1 MDKELPWLADNA
13 QLELKYKKGKTPLSH
28 RRWPGEPVSVIT
40 GSLIQTLGDE
50 LLQKAEKKKNIVWR
64 YENFSLEW
72 QSAITQAINLI
83 GEHKPSI
90 PARTMAALACIAQND
105 SQQLLDEI
113 VQQEGLEYATEVVI
127 ARQFIA
133 RCYESD
139 PLVVT
144 LQYQDED
151 YGYGYR
157 SETYNEFDLRLRK
170 HLSLAEESCWQRCAD
185 KLIAALPGITKV
197 RRPFIALILPEKP
210 EIANELVGL
219 ECPRT
224 HFHSKEWLKVVANDP
239 TAVRKLEHYWS
250 QDIFSAREA
259 SYMSHENH
267 FGYAAC
273 AALLREQ
280 GLAAIPRLAMYAHK
294 EDCGSLLVQIN
305 HPQVIRTLL
314 LVADKNKPSLQRVAK
329 YHKNFPHATLAA
341 LAELLA
347 LTEPPARPGYPIIED
362 KKLPAQQKA
371 RDEYWRTLLQ
381 TLMASQPQLAAEVM
395 PWLSTQ
401 PQSVL
406 KSYLSAPPK
415 PVIDGTDNSNL
426 PEILVSPPWRS
437 KKKMTAPRLD
447 LAPLELTP
455 QVYWQPGE
463 QERLAATEPARYFS
477 TESLAQRMEQKSGRV
492 VLQELG
498 FGDDVWLF
506 LNYILPGK
514 LDAARN
520 SLFVQWHYYQG
531 RVEEILNGWN
541 SPEAQLAEQAL
552 RSGHIEALINIWE
565 NDNYSHYRPEKSV
578 WNLYL
583 LAQLPREMA
592 LTFWLRINEKKHLF
606 AGEDYF
612 LSILGLDAL
621 PGLLLAFSHRPKET
635 FPLILNFGATE
646 LALPVAH
653 VWRRFAAQRDLARQW
668 ILQWP
673 EHTASALIPLVFTK
687 PSDNSEAALLALR
700 LLYEQG
706 HGELLQTVANRWQR
720 TDVWSALEQL
730 LKQGPMDI
738 YPARIPKAPDFWHP
752 AMWSRPRLI
761 TNNQPVTGDALEIIG
776 EMLRFTQGGRF
787 YSGLEQLKTFC
798 QPQTLA
804 AFAWDLFTAW
814 QQAGAPAKDNW
825 AFLALSLFGDES
837 TARDLTTQ
845 ILAWPQEG
853 KSARAVSGLNIL
865 TLMNNDM
872 ALIQL
877 HHISQRAKS
886 RPLRDNAAEFLQV
899 VAENRGLSQEE
910 LADRLVPTLGLDDP
924 QALSFDFGPRQ
935 FTVRF
940 DENLNPVIFDQQNVR
955 QKSVPRLRAD
965 DDQLKAP
972 EALAR
977 LKGLKKDAT
986 QVSKNLLPRLE
997 TALRT
1002 TRRWSLADF
1011 HSLFVNHPFTRLVTQ
1026 RLIWGVY
1033 PANEPRCLL
1042 KAFRVAAEGEF
1053 CNAQD
1058 EPIDLPADALIGI
1071 AHPLEMTAEM
1081 RSEFAQLFADY
1092 EIMPPFRQLSRRTVL
1107 LTPDESTSNSLTR
1120 WEGKSATVGQLM
1132 GMRYKG
1138 WESGYEDAFVYNL
1151 GEYRLVLK
1159 FSPGFNHYNV
1169 DSKALMSFRSLRV
1182 YRDNKSVTFAEL
1194 DVFDLSEAL
1203 SAPDVIFH

>member
-1 MDKELPWLADNA
+1 MSKELPWLADDA
-13 QLELKYKKGKTPLSH
+13 QLELKFKKGKTPLSH
-28 RRWPGEPVSVIT
+28 RRWPGEPVPVIT
-40 GSLIQTLGDE
+40 ESLIQTLGDE
-50 LLQKAEKKKNIVWR
+50 LLQQAGQKKNITWN
-64 YENFSLEW
+64 YDECSLEW
-72 QSAITQAINLI
+72 QSAIQQAINLT

-90 PARTMAALACIAQND
+90 PALTMAALICIEKND

-113 VQQEGLEYATEVVI
+113 VQKYGLEYATDVVI

-133 RCYESD
+133 QNYHAD
-139 PLVVT
+139 PSTVCLMT
-144 LQYQDED
+144 PNED
-151 YGYGYR
+151 TGYGYR
-157 SETYNEFDLRLRK
+157 SETYSNFDFRLRK
-170 HLSLAEESCWQRCAD
+170 HLSLAEENCWQRCAD
-185 KLIAALPGITKV
+185 KLIAALPEIPTV
-197 RRPFIALILPEKP
+197 RRPFIAQMLPEKP
-210 EIANELVGL
+210 DIANELASL
-219 ECPRT
+219 ESPST
-224 HFHSKEWLKVVANDP
+224 SFHSKEWLKVVATDNA
-239 TAVRKLEHYWS
+239 AVKKLERYWS
-250 QDIFSAREA
+250 LDVFSDREA

-280 GLAAIPRLAMYAHK
+280 GLAAVPRLAMYAHK
-294 EDCGSLLVQIN
+294 DDCGSLLVQIN
-305 HPQVIRTLL
+305 HPLVIRILL

-329 YHKNFPHATLAA
+329 YSKNFPHSTLTA

-347 LTEPPARPGYPIIED
+347 LKEPPARPGYPVIED

-381 TLMASQPQLAAEVM
+381 TLMASQPQLAEDVS

-401 PQSVL
+401 AQAVL

-415 PVIDGTDNSNL
+415 PAFESTHSNDL
-426 PEILVSPPWRS
+426 PEILVSPPWRG
-437 KKKMTAPRLD
+437 KKKTALLRLD
-447 LAPLELTP
+447 LAPLKLAP
-455 QVYWQPGE
+455 KARWQPGE
-463 QERLAATEPARYFS
+463 RERLAATESARYFS
-477 TESLAQRMEQKSGRV
+477 TGSFAERMERKSGRV

-498 FGDDVWLF
+498 FGNDVWLF

-514 LDAARN
+514 LDAARE
-520 SLFVQWHYYQG
+520 SLVVQWHYHQG
-531 RVEEILNGWN
+531 RVEEINNGWH
-541 SPEAQLAEQAL
+541 SPEAKSAEQAL
-552 RSGHIEALINIWE
+552 RSGDVETLIDIWE
-565 NDNYSHYRPEKSV
+565 KDNHSPYHQEKSV

-592 LTFWLRINEKKHLF
+592 VTFWLRINEKKHLF
-606 AGEDYF
+606 VGENYF

-646 LALPVAH
+646 LALPVAR
-653 VWRRFAAQRDLARQW
+653 VWHRFATQRDLARQW

-673 EHTASALIPLVFTK
+673 EHTATALIPLVFTK
-687 PSDNSEAALLALR
+687 PSDNREAALLALR

-706 HGELLQTVANRWQR
+706 HSELLQTVANRWQR
-720 TDVWSALEQL
+720 ADVWLALEQL
-730 LKQGPMDI
+730 LIQNPLEI
-738 YPARIPKAPDFWHP
+738 YPPRIPKAPDFWHP
-752 AMWSRPRLI
+752 TMWHRPRLI
-761 TNNQPVTGDALEIIG
+761 NNNQPVTDDALEIIG

-787 YSGLEQLKTFC
+787 YSGLEQLKTIC
-798 QPQTLA
+798 QAQTLA

-845 ILAWPQEG
+845 ILTWPQEG

-924 QALSFDFGPRQ
+924 LALIFDFGSRQ
-935 FTVRF
+935 FTIRF
-940 DENLNPVIFDQQNVR
+940 DENLTPVIYDQQNVR

-977 LKGLKKDAT
+977 LKGLRKDAT
-986 QVSKNLLPRLE
+986 QISKDLLPRLE
-997 TALRT
+997 SALRT
-1002 TRRWSLADF
+1002 ARRWSLADF
-1011 HSLFVNHPFTRLVTQ
+1011 YSLFVKHPFTRLVAQ
-1026 RLIWGVY
+1026 RLIWGIY
-1033 PANEPRCLL
+1033 PANEPRRLL
-1042 KAFRVAAEGEF
+1042 NAFRVAAEGEF

-1058 EPIDLPADALIGI
+1058 DVIDLPPDCLIGI
-1071 AHPLEMTAEM
+1071 AHPLEMPTEI
-1081 RSEFAQLFADY
+1081 RGEFEQLFADY
-1092 EIMPPFRQLSRRTVL
+1092 EIIPPFRQLARRTVL
-1107 LTPDESTSNSLTR
+1107 LTPDEAANNSLNR
-1120 WEGKSATVGQLM
+1120 WQGKSATVGQLM

-1138 WESGYEDAFVYNL
+1138 WASGYEDEFVYGL

-1159 FSPGFNHYNV
+1159 FSPGFHHYNV
-1169 DSKALMSFRSLRV
+1169 DSKALMSFSSLKV
-1182 YRDNKSVTFAEL
+1182 YSDNQSVTFAEL

-1203 SAPDVIFH
+1203 STPDIIFH

>member
-1 MDKELPWLADNA
+1 MSKELPWLADNA

-28 RRWPGEPVSVIT
+28 RNWPGEPVPVIT
-40 GSLIQTLGDE
+40 ESIIQTLGDE
-50 LLQKAEKKKNIVWR
+50 LLLREGSKENISWQYEHCSAEWLAPIR
-64 YENFSLEW
+64 
-72 QSAITQAINLI
+72 QAIALL
-83 GEHKPSI
+83 GEHKTSI
-90 PARTMAALACIAQND
+90 SPLTMAALICIANSD
-105 SQQLLDEI
+105 NEQLLDEI
-113 VQQEGLEYATEVVI
+113 VQKEGLEYATDVVI
-127 ARQFIA
+127 ARQSIA
-133 RCYESD
+133 QGYRTD
-139 PLVVT
+139 PSTVHLMTVT
-144 LQYQDED
+144 DDQS
-151 YGYGYR
+151 YGYR
-157 SETYNEFDLRLRK
+157 SETYNDFDLRLRK
-170 HLSLAEESCWQRCAD
+170 HLSVAEESCWQRCAN
-185 KLIAALPGITKV
+185 KLIAALPEIPKV
-197 RRPFIALILPEKP
+197 RRPFIALVLPEKP
-210 EIANELVGL
+210 EIANKLVGL

-224 HFHSKEWLKVVANDP
+224 HFHSKEWLKAVATDP
-239 TAVRKLEHYWS
+239 KAVTKLERFWVL
-250 QDIFSAREA
+250 DIFSDREA
-259 SYMSHENH
+259 SYMSQKNH

-280 GLAAIPRLAMYAHK
+280 GLAAIPRLALYAHK

-305 HPQVIRTLL
+305 HPQVIRILL

-329 YHKNFPHATLAA
+329 FSKNFPHATLAA

-347 LTEPPARPGYPIIED
+347 IKEPPARPGYPIIED

-371 RDEYWRTLLQ
+371 RDEYWRMLLQ
-381 TLMASQPQLAAEVM
+381 TLMASQPQLAEEVM
-395 PWLSTQ
+395 PWLSTNAQ
-401 PQSVL
+401 AVL
-406 KSYLSAPPK
+406 NGYLSAPPTLAMES
-415 PVIDGTDNSNL
+415 PESNNQ
-426 PEILVSPPWRS
+426 PEILVSPPWRR
-437 KKKMTAPRLD
+437 KKKMTLPRLD
-447 LAPLELTP
+447 LAPPELTP

-463 QERLAATEPARYFS
+463 RERLNSTESAHYFS
-477 TESLAQRMEQKSGRV
+477 TDSVVERLERKSGRV

-506 LNYILPGK
+506 QNYILPGK

-520 SLFVQWHYYQG
+520 SLIVQWHYYPG
-531 RVEEILNGWN
+531 RVEEILHGWN
-541 SPEAQLAEQAL
+541 SPEAQSAEQAL
-552 RSGHIEALINIWE
+552 RSGDVEALIYAWE
-565 NDNYSHYRPEKSV
+565 NDSYSRYRREKSV

-583 LAQLPREMA
+583 LAQLPRKMA
-592 LTFWLRINEKKHLF
+592 LTFWLRINEKKYLF

-612 LSILGLDAL
+612 LSSLGLDAL

-635 FPLILNFGATE
+635 FPLILNFGTTE
-646 LALPVAH
+646 LALPVAR

-673 EHTASALIPLVFTK
+673 EHTATALIPLVFAK

-706 HGELLQTVANRWQR
+706 YGELLQTVANRWQR
-720 TDVWSALEQL
+720 TDVWPALEQL
-730 LKQGPMDI
+730 LTQNPQEI

-752 AMWSRPRLI
+752 TMWSRPRLI
-761 TNNQPVTGDALEIIG
+761 TNNQPVTDDALEIIG

-787 YSGLEQLKTFC
+787 YNGLEQLKTFC

-924 QALSFDFGPRQ
+924 QALIFDFGPRQ

-940 DENLNPVIFDQQNVR
+940 DENLTPVIYDQQNVR

-1033 PANEPRCLL
+1033 PASEPRRLL
-1042 KAFRVAAEGEF
+1042 NAFRVAAEGEF

-1058 EPIDLPADALIGI
+1058 ESIDLPADALIGI

-1092 EIMPPFRQLSRRTVL
+1092 EIMPPLRQLTRRTVL
-1107 LTPDESTSNSLTR
+1107 LTPDESASNSLNR

-1138 WESGYEDAFVYNL
+1138 WESGYEDAFVYDS
-1151 GEYRLVLK
+1151 GEYRLVLE
-1159 FSPGFNHYNV
+1159 FSPGFNHYNA

-1203 SAPDVIFH
+1203 STPDIIFH

>member
-1 MDKELPWLADNA
+1 MNKELLWLADDA
-13 QLELKYKKGKTPLSH
+13 QLELKFKKGKTPLSH
-28 RRWPGEPVSVIT
+28 RSWPGEPVPAVT
-40 GSLIQTLGDE
+40 ESLIQTLGDE
-50 LLQKAEKKKNIVWR
+50 LLQQAGKKQNITWH
-64 YENFSLEW
+64 YDKCSLEW
-72 QSAITQAINLI
+72 QSAIQQAINLI

-90 PARTMAALACIAQND
+90 PACTMAALICIEKND

-113 VQQEGLEYATEVVI
+113 VQKYGLEYATDVVI
-127 ARQFIA
+127 ARQFIVQSYHA
-133 RCYESD
+133 D
-139 PLVVT
+139 PSTVCLMT
-144 LQYQDED
+144 PNENT
-151 YGYGYR
+151 GYGYR
-157 SETYNEFDLRLRK
+157 SETYSNFDFRLRK
-170 HLSLAEESCWQRCAD
+170 HLSLAEENCWQRCAD
-185 KLIAALPGITKV
+185 KLIAALPEIPIV
-197 RRPFIALILPEKP
+197 RRPFIALLLPEKP
-210 EIANELVGL
+210 DIANELASL
-219 ECPRT
+219 ESPST
-224 HFHSKEWLKVVANDP
+224 SFYSKEWLKVVATDN
-239 TAVRKLEHYWS
+239 TAVKKLERYWS
-250 QDIFSAREA
+250 LDVFSDREA

-280 GLAAIPRLAMYAHK
+280 GIAAVPRLAMYAHK

-305 HPQVIRTLL
+305 HPLVIRILL

-329 YHKNFPHATLAA
+329 YSKNSPHATLTA
-341 LAELLA
+341 LAELIA
-347 LTEPPARPGYPIIED
+347 LEAPPARPGYPIIED

-371 RDEYWRTLLQ
+371 RDQYWRNLLQ
-381 TLMASQPQLAAEVM
+381 TLITSQPQLADEVK
-395 PWLSTQ
+395 PRLSTKAQ
-401 PQSVL
+401 TVLNSFLSV
-406 KSYLSAPPK
+406 PPK
-415 PVIDGTDNSNL
+415 SAIDSPDSSAL

-437 KKKMTAPRLD
+437 KKKSPQLRLD
-447 LAPLELTP
+447 LVPLELTS

-463 QERLAATEPARYFS
+463 QERLATTESARYFS
-477 TESLAQRMEQKSGRV
+477 TESLAERMERKSSRV

-514 LDAARN
+514 LDAARE
-520 SLFVQWHYYQG
+520 SLVLQWHYYQG
-531 RVEEILNGWN
+531 RVEEIYNGWH
-541 SPEAQLAEQAL
+541 SPEAKSAEQAL
-552 RSGHIEALINIWE
+552 RSGDVETLIDIWE
-565 NDNYSHYRPEKSV
+565 KDNHSPYHQEKSV

-583 LAQLPREMA
+583 LALLPREMA
-592 LTFWLRINEKKHLF
+592 VTFWLRINEKKHLF
-606 AGEDYF
+606 AGENYF

-646 LALPVAH
+646 LALPVAR
-653 VWRRFAAQRDLARQW
+653 VWHRFTTQRNLARQW

-673 EHTASALIPLVFTK
+673 EHTATALIPLVFTK
-687 PSDNSEAALLALR
+687 PGDNREAALLALR
-700 LLYEQG
+700 LLYAQG

-720 TDVWSALEQL
+720 ADVWPALEQL
-730 LKQGPMDI
+730 LIQKPLEI
-738 YPARIPKAPDFWHP
+738 YPPRIPKAPDFWHP
-752 AMWSRPRLI
+752 TMWRRPRLI
-761 TNNQPVTGDALEIIG
+761 NNNQLVTDDALEIIG

-837 TARDLTTQ
+837 TARDLATQ
-845 ILAWPQEG
+845 ILTWPQEG

-886 RPLRDNAAEFLQV
+886 RSLRENAVEYLQL
-899 VAENRGLSQEE
+899 VAENRGLSEEE

-924 QALSFDFGPRQ
+924 QALIFDFGPRL

-940 DENLNPVIFDQQNVR
+940 DENLNPVVYDQQNVR
-955 QKSVPRLRAD
+955 QKSAPRLRAD

-1002 TRRWSLADF
+1002 TRRWPLADF

-1033 PANEPRCLL
+1033 LANEPRHLL
-1042 KAFRVAAEGEF
+1042 NAFRVAAEGEF

-1071 AHPLEMTAEM
+1071 AHPLEMSAEM
-1081 RSEFAQLFADY
+1081 RGEFEQLFADY
-1092 EIMPPFRQLSRRTVL
+1092 EIMPPFRQLARRTVL

-1138 WESGYEDAFVYNL
+1138 WESGYEDAFVYDL
-1151 GEYRLVLK
+1151 GENRLVLK

-1169 DSKALMSFRSLRV
+1169 DSKALMGFRSLRV
-1182 YRDNKSVTFAEL
+1182 YRDNQSVTFAEL

-1203 SAPDVIFH
+1203 STPDVIFH